1 MEFIVY
7 ILYSKKFDKTYVGY
21 TSSLIERFKSHNEL
35 AKFGYTVRFRPCEV
49 VYLEVFQT
57 KTQAIVREKCFKS
70 GHGRK
75 FTSDLKNAGFI
86 SA

>member
-7 ILYSKKFDKTYVGY
+7 ILYSEKFDKTYIGF
-21 TSSLIERFKSHNEL
+21 TSSLIERFKSHNLL
-35 AKFGYTVRFRPCEV
+35 AKTGYTTKYRPWV
-49 VYLEVFQT
+49 VSHIEVFET
-57 KTQAIVREKCFKS
+57 KTDAIKREKWLKS

-75 FTSDLKNAGFI
+75 FINDLKRNGFL

>member
-35 AKFGYTVRFRPCEV
+35 AKSGYTVRFRPWEV
-49 VYLEVFQT
+49 VYLEVFQS
-57 KTQAIVREKCFKS
+57 KTQAIVREKWFKS

-75 FTSDLKNAGFI
+75 FTSDLKSTGFI

>member
-35 AKFGYTVRFRPCEV
+35 AKSGYTLRFRPWEV

-57 KTQAIVREKCFKS
+57 KTQAIVREKWLKS

-75 FTSDLKNAGFI
+75 FLSDLKSARFI